1 MVNKVV
7 IINYKVKVII
17 QEIQFIYLMIHKWM
31 NKIYQKRLSKL
42 QIKLKQ
48 VQVKIEH
55 FKDKNMELK
64 YVSKLNYLQMRL

>member
-1 MVNKVV
+1 
-7 IINYKVKVII
+7 
-17 QEIQFIYLMIHKWM
+17 M